1 MERILVQFS
10 DNIRQQIAIT
20 ESAGMAGTGAAG
32 QHGIS
37 LRSGRCEVALLSYEL
52 LLCAV
57 VALHG
62 WLR

>member
-1 MERILVQFS
+1 
-10 DNIRQQIAIT
+10 
-20 ESAGMAGTGAAG
+20 MAGTGAAG
-32 QHGIS
+32 QNGIS
-37 LRSGRCEVALLSYEL
+37 LRSGRCEAALFTNAP